1 MAGPPVGT
9 GCRTQTKFATEVTAM
24 GASAGK
30 DLPISDYDELTEGAL
45 RERVRGLT
53 EQQLRR
59 LLDYETEHA
68 KRPAVTAVLSTR
80 LDDLAHGA
88 KPPTGSAAT
97 DPGSPGPAGRRRA
110 TRACHRRPRHRRRA
124 RRRTGTRPSPRS
136 PKATAAYEP
145 ARRLRGGERADSNVG
160 S

>member
-1 MAGPPVGT
+1 
-9 GCRTQTKFATEVTAM
+9 M
-24 GASAGK
+24 GASARK

-53 EQQLRR
+53 EQQLRQ

-88 KPPTGSAAT
+88 KPPIDSAAT
-97 DPGSPGPAGRRRA
+97 NPGQPGRGRTTAGGSGVSP
-110 TRACHRRPRHRRRA
+110 
-124 RRRTGTRPSPRS
+124 S
-136 PKATAAYEP
+136 TAAPPTSPPPHGNP
-145 ARRLRGGERADSNVG
+145 AQSAQPKGNRGV
-160 S
+160 